1 MNKSGDNIKTK
12 NAAWSFDGET
22 FKNFDQ
28 HINKSVPLY
37 QDTHELYKNLSD
49 FFLQENSRIIDIGS
63 STGTFLI
70 NLFKKHKNTKKK
82 LRFEG
87 YDTIKK
93 MINYSN
99 KKKPKNNKIK
109 FINKDI
115 NKINLKN
122 SCIISSFYT
131 IQFISPKNRQTLI
144 NKIYKNLNW
153 GGAFFMVEKIRG
165 PDARFQDIISQVYL
179 EYKLSKGYKSNE
191 ILNKS
196 RALKGVLEPFS
207 SNANLQMLKRSG
219 FKDVFTV
226 FKYCCFEGW
235 VAIK

>member
-12 NAAWSFDGET
+12 NAAWSFDGDT
-22 FKNFDQ
+22 YKNFDN

-37 QDTHELYKNLSD
+37 QETHDLYLNFSD
-49 FFLQENSRIIDIGS
+49 FFLQENSKIIDIGC

-70 NLFKKHKNTKKK
+70 NLHKKHNKTKEGLK
-82 LRFEG
+82 FEG
-87 YDTIKK
+87 YDAINK
-93 MINYSN
+93 MIIYSN
-99 KKKPKNNKIK
+99 KKKTKQKNIK
-109 FINKDI
+109 FIKKDI
-115 NKINLKN
+115 NKINFKN
-122 SCIISSFYT
+122 SCLISSFYT
-131 IQFISPKNRQTLI
+131 IQFISPKKRQALI

-153 GGAFFMVEKIRG
+153 GGAFFMVEKVRG

-179 EYKLSKGYKSNE
+179 EYKLSKGYNANE

-196 RALKGVLEPFS
+196 RSLKGVLEPFS

-219 FKDVFTV
+219 FKDIFSV

-235 VAIK
+235 LAIK

>member
-1 MNKSGDNIKTK
+1 MKKNKNLVIK
-12 NAAWSFDGET
+12 NADWSFRGT
-22 FKNFDQ
+22 VVKNFDY
-28 HINKSVPLY
+28 HINKSIPLY
-37 QDTHELYKNLSD
+37 KEIHKLYSYLSD
-49 FFLQENSRIIDIGS
+49 YFLEENTNIIDIGC
-63 STGTFLI
+63 STGSFFKMLI
-70 NLFKKHKNTKKK
+70 
-82 LRFEG
+82 LRHNN
-87 YDTIKK
+87 IKK
-93 MINYSN
+93 
-99 KKKPKNNKIK
+99 
-109 FINKDI
+109 F
-115 NKINLKN
+115 NKINFIGIDNEKEMILKAKKKIKLKN
-122 SCIISSFYT
+122 FKFHNKSIHNYKLKNCCIISSFYT
-131 IQFISPKNRQTLI
+131 MQFIHTSKRQNVI
-144 NKIYKNLNW
+144 NKIFKGLNW
-153 GGAFFMVEKIRG
+153 GGAFFMVEKVRG